1 MEIGATASTN
11 VKQAAETFVLKK
23 AMESAGDMMQTLMT
37 SVEQNA
43 PATVNPPHLGQN
55 VDVKA

>member
-1 MEIGATASTN
+1 MEIGSSTSTN

-23 AMESAGDMMQTLMT
+23 AMAVSSATMQTLMA
-37 SVEQNA
+37 SVEQSA
-43 PATVNPPHLGQN
+43 PKTNNPAHLGQN

>member
-1 MEIGATASTN
+1 MEVGASSSAS
-11 VKQAAETFVLKK
+11 VKQTTETFVLKK
-23 AMESAGDMMQTLMT
+23 SMEASSDMMSTLMA

-43 PATVNPPHLGQN
+43 PKTNNPPHLGQN